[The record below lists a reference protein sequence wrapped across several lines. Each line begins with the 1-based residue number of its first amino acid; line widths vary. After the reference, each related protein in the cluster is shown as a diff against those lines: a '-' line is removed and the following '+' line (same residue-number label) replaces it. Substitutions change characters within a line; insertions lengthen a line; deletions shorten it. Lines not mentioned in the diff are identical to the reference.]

1 VQPEALLLEI
11 LQVLK
16 DIEAVWQWEQGA
28 MQEEGE
34 VVLVVA
40 AAVTVA
46 ANTIAARVIHMSD
59 INAADFG
66 TVGNVASET
75 MTGARGE

>member
-1 VQPEALLLEI
+1 ML
-11 LQVLK
+11 
-16 DIEAVWQWEQGA
+16 A
-28 MQEEGE
+28 M
-34 VVLVVA
+34 A
-40 AAVTVA
+40 AAVTIA
-46 ANTIAARVIHMSD
+46 ADTIAARVIHTSD